1 MRIDGPAR
9 IQDRASSAVWPW
21 HRQPAVR
28 PRWQR
33 SLALCAA
40 QDSDWCV
47 ARCRRGQAGRAAGG
61 AISRAMPVE
70 ASCEE
75 GLHCAYIWY
84 LHTWDQPPA
93 DYLAGLSGSNS
104 WGASLDAAAT

>member
-1 MRIDGPAR
+1 LV
-9 IQDRASSAVWPW
+9 SSTVPPRPSWP
-21 HRQPAVR
+21 
-28 PRWQR
+28 
-33 SLALCAA
+33 
-40 QDSDWCV
+40 
-47 ARCRRGQAGRAAGG
+47 AGG

-70 ASCEE
+70 ASCEQ
-75 GLHCAYIWY
+75 GLYYAYIWY